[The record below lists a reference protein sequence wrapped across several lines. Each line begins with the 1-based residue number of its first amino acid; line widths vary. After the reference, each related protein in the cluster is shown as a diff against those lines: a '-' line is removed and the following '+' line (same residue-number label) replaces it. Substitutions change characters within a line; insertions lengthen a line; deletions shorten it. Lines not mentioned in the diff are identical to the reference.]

1 MPNLTIATII
11 LIGSFILFIALRFP
25 IAYSLGIASVVTV
38 MYLKMPVEMVAQN
51 TVRGINA
58 FSLMAVPFFI
68 ISGEL
73 MSQGGIANRLVNLAN
88 AMVGWMRGGLAVVN
102 IVASMFFGGISGSS
116 AADTASLGPILIPM
130 MNKQGYDNEFSTGI
144 TCASSVQGMLIPPS
158 HNMVIYAMVAGSVS
172 VGALFLAGL
181 VPGILLGVF
190 LLIYSLYMS
199 KKKNYPKGDAFNFK
213 NVLVALKDSIFGLIT
228 VLIVVVGVIGG
239 FFTATEAAGLSVVWA
254 FIVTF
259 FIYREIPL
267 KRFWDIL
274 GTSLR
279 TISMVMIIIG
289 TSAAFGWLLAFLKV
303 PEMVAGGILTLT
315 TNKILVLLIINA
327 ILFVFGM
334 FMDMAAIITITTP
347 ILLPIAMQVGMDP
360 VHYGAMMVLNL
371 GIGVLTP
378 PVGNTLFI
386 GSAISGLKIERL
398 AKSMIPMY
406 IVMVATLMVI
416 TYFPSVVMTLPKLLM
431 N

>member
-1 MPNLTIATII
+1 MPNLTIATVI

-25 IAYSLGIASVVTV
+25 IAYSLGISSVFTV
-38 MYLKMPVEMVAQN
+38 MYLGMPVEMVAQN
-51 TVRGINA
+51 TVKGINA

-68 ISGEL
+68 ISGDL
-73 MSQGGIANRLVNLAN
+73 MSQGGIATRLVGLAN
-88 AMVGWMRGGLAVVN
+88 ALVGWMRGGLAVVN

-181 VPGILLGVF
+181 VPGILLGLF
-190 LLIYSLYMS
+190 LLVYSLYVS
-199 KKKNYPKGDAFNFK
+199 KKRNYPKGDAFNFR
-213 NVLVALKDSIFGLIT
+213 NVIKALKESIFGLIT

-259 FIYREIPL
+259 FIYKEIPL
-267 KRFWDIL
+267 KQFWSIL
-274 GTSLR
+274 GNSLR

-303 PEMVAGGILTLT
+303 PEMVAGGILNVT
-315 TNKILVLLIINA
+315 TNPILVLLIINL

-347 ILLPIAMQVGMDP
+347 ILLPIAVSIGMDP

-378 PVGNTLFI
+378 PVGTTLFI
-386 GSAISGLKIERL
+386 GSAISGLKIEKL

-406 IVMVATLMVI
+406 LVMVATLMVV
-416 TYFPSVVMTLPKLLM
+416 TFFPDLVMTLPRLLM
-431 N
+431 K

>member
-190 LLIYSLYMS
+190 LLIYSFYMS

-259 FIYREIPL
+259 FIYKEIPL
-267 KRFWDIL
+267 RRFWDIL

-416 TYFPSVVMTLPKLLM
+416 TYFPGVVMTLPKLLM

>member
-1 MPNLTIATII
+1 MPNLTIATVI

-25 IAYSLGIASVVTV
+25 IAYSLGISSVFTV
-38 MYLKMPVEMVAQN
+38 MYLGMPVEMVAQN
-51 TVRGINA
+51 TVKGINA

-68 ISGEL
+68 ISGDL
-73 MSQGGIANRLVNLAN
+73 MSQGGIANRLVGLAN
-88 AMVGWMRGGLAVVN
+88 ALVGWMRGGLAVVN

-181 VPGILLGVF
+181 VPGILLGLF
-190 LLIYSLYMS
+190 LLVYSLYVS
-199 KKKNYPKGDAFNFK
+199 KKRNYPKGDAFSFR
-213 NVLVALKDSIFGLIT
+213 NVLRALKESVFGLIT

-267 KRFWDIL
+267 KQFWSIL
-274 GTSLR
+274 GNSLR

-303 PEMVAGGILTLT
+303 PEMVAGGILNVT
-315 TNKILVLLIINA
+315 TNPILVLLIINL

-347 ILLPIAMQVGMDP
+347 ILLPIAVAIGMDP

-378 PVGNTLFI
+378 PVGTTLFI
-386 GSAISGLKIERL
+386 GSAISGLKIEKL

-416 TYFPSVVMTLPKLLM
+416 TFVPDLVMTLPRLLM
-431 N
+431 K

>member
-1 MPNLTIATII
+1 MPNLTIATVI

-25 IAYSLGIASVVTV
+25 IAYSLGISSVLTV
-38 MYLKMPVEMVAQN
+38 MYLGMPIEMVAQN
-51 TVRGINA
+51 TVKGINA

-68 ISGEL
+68 ISGDL
-73 MSQGGIANRLVNLAN
+73 MSQGGIANRLVGLAN
-88 AMVGWMRGGLAVVN
+88 ALVGWMRGGLAVVN

-181 VPGILLGVF
+181 VPGILLGLF
-190 LLIYSLYMS
+190 LLVYSLYVS
-199 KKKNYPKGDAFNFK
+199 KKRNYPKGDAFSIR
-213 NVLVALKDSIFGLIT
+213 NVLVALKESIFGLIT

-267 KRFWDIL
+267 KQFWSIL
-274 GTSLR
+274 GNSLR
-279 TISMVMIIIG
+279 TVSMVMIIIG

-303 PEMVAGGILTLT
+303 PEMVAGGILNVT
-315 TNKILVLLIINA
+315 TNPVLVLLIVNV
-327 ILFVFGM
+327 ILLIFGM

-347 ILLPIAMQVGMDP
+347 ILLPIAMSVGMDP

-378 PVGNTLFI
+378 PVGTTLFI
-386 GSAISGLKIERL
+386 GSAISGLKIEKL

-416 TYFPSVVMTLPKLLM
+416 TFVPDLVMTLPRLLM
-431 N
+431 K